1 MASGATLD
9 ELYSPAPENEYDGF
23 APPVRD
29 DKDDA
34 PYNISVEELVS
45 ATKALSILEE
55 EDHDSGIQ
63 NSQAG
68 NDTVLIHKNNN
79 DAGHHHD
86 GSQNLEKSNSADQHG
101 ASHIKINAPTVVDTP
116 IDVKDTISESDILNS
131 DDNEV
136 TDPKNTDNEPVQSD
150 IKSIETDYD
159 HSRLPGISFVF
170 NEKMESTIDDIPH
183 SSKEED
189 NLDNH
194 NQSNDSIDHT
204 EDDSINGNPTPT
216 STLFSQHAPILGS
229 DNITHGSDDSIVHDD
244 EPKNVSGA
252 VIENVDDS
260 NTTAVHDVEDNVPNT
275 GIDLSTQTGSTNDD
289 NQLESARDNNE
300 TLDQRPVIGTIRSE
314 ETRKPMS
321 VRSDNFHLLANR
333 NTRTPPTHQSL
344 SFTKH
349 SFGSASSLHS
359 SPRVSS
365 AGTGMGKS
373 LNNSPVSTAP
383 SSAVS
388 RKMPIAVFNLRQE
401 REPLNTPTR
410 KRQQIREKRLSTMS
424 NLSKELFNDDDS
436 DNDNSQLICE
446 DGANC
451 FVDTTIS
458 MPNIV
463 NNTITSAN
471 ASLIADVDVSNATI
485 NENSNNNIYHHKS
498 DSILANTS
506 HASKHNIGTHRVKS
520 GVRQVSQGSTN
531 QGQRRKSHKV
541 TMSMSELDS
550 FFSNMHDDSLL
561 KPDSTTL
568 FNSKSIKHQL
578 ERLTKELTDCKI
590 QLKLQKDLLSDKYG
604 ADFKDDLNTLIQVQL
619 ASDQTA
625 QAAEVADLKSQINE
639 LLGAFSKLD
648 DQFSELQN
656 DNMNCKKI
664 VDDIVLV
671 ISESRVFAS
680 DESLLQKLQE
690 TLSNSV
696 LKNKLIL
703 LGYLVEMLIAHHL
716 ELQSEN
722 GARVELLS
730 KKLKDSLKGF
740 QAQQERLEKVDG
752 LLGNEISKSK
762 KLKKLV
768 KFKDSLIGNLQNE
781 NKVLSQQVVD
791 KGMADPEEIKRLK
804 SHIAEMNDK
813 GTETSQ
819 ALAEKDKSIRLLEQE
834 GEQLAAQVHDLT
846 ELVKNLKNQSTKLM
860 FDNNNL
866 ESTITKLEAQLRAR
880 NRKFNELLQSSHFLE
895 QAFGSLQMN
904 FEDWIN
910 KDINFQTHLIKLF
923 RVILDKKSVKEAA
936 QKVISLADREKL
948 ELSDETI
955 SEIHSAVNQYGLVA
969 VEEIIYHHS
978 TLSEEFKR
986 LQNQCADLQDQ
997 LDRLAVAN
1005 TAANGA
1011 QNGDGENPNLDDVN
1025 NKNGV
1030 SGEADGNGVGARYD
1044 DGGSPRS
1051 KLRLEE
1057 VVRRWKQ
1064 AEENLAVE
1072 RKQSKKRFNDQ
1083 EAEIARLKAQL
1094 AIYERRG

>member
-1 MASGATLD
+1 
-9 ELYSPAPENEYDGF
+9 
-23 APPVRD
+23 
-29 DKDDA
+29 
-34 PYNISVEELVS
+34 
-45 ATKALSILEE
+45 
-55 EDHDSGIQ
+55 
-63 NSQAG
+63 
-68 NDTVLIHKNNN
+68 
-79 DAGHHHD
+79 
-86 GSQNLEKSNSADQHG
+86 
-101 ASHIKINAPTVVDTP
+101 
-116 IDVKDTISESDILNS
+116 
-131 DDNEV
+131 
-136 TDPKNTDNEPVQSD
+136 
-150 IKSIETDYD
+150 
-159 HSRLPGISFVF
+159 
-170 NEKMESTIDDIPH
+170 MESTIDEILH
-183 SSKEED
+183 SSKGED
-189 NLDNH
+189 NFDNN
-194 NQSNDSIDHT
+194 NQSRDSIDHT

-216 STLFSQHAPILGS
+216 STLFSQHAPILES
-229 DNITHGSDDSIVHDD
+229 DEITHGSDDSIVQD
-244 EPKNVSGA
+244 EPKNVSGT
-252 VIENVDDS
+252 VIENVNDS
-260 NTTAVHDVEDNVPNT
+260 NTTAGLANENDVSNP
-275 GIDLSTQTGSTNDD
+275 GIDLSNQTDSTNDV
-289 NQLESARDNNE
+289 QLESAKDNNE

-321 VRSDNFHLLANR
+321 VRSDNFYLLVNK
-333 NTRTPPTHQSL
+333 NTRTPPTFHSS
-344 SFTKH
+344 SFSKPG
-349 SFGSASSLHS
+349 SGSASSSHS
-359 SPRVSS
+359 NPRLSCNTS
-365 AGTGMGKS
+365 AGTEIGKS
-373 LNNSPVSTAP
+373 LNISPVSTSPSVITAP
-383 SSAVS
+383 QSAAS
-388 RKMPIAVFNLRQE
+388 RKMPVGVSNLRHE
-401 REPLNTPTR
+401 KDPPNTPTR

-424 NLSKELFNDDDS
+424 NLSKELFNDDS
-436 DNDNSQLICE
+436 DNDNSQLISE
-446 DGANC
+446 DDAKC

-458 MPNIV
+458 IPNIV

-471 ASLIADVDVSNATI
+471 ASLMADVDVSNATI
-485 NENSNNNIYHHKS
+485 NDNNNIYLQNS

-506 HASKHNIGTHRVKS
+506 YASKHNIGTHRVKS

-531 QGQRRKSHKV
+531 QGEHRKSHKV

-550 FFSNMHDDSLL
+550 FFSNMHEDSLI
-561 KPDSTTL
+561 KSDSTTL

-604 ADFKDDLNTLIQVQL
+604 VQFKDDLNTLIQVQL

-656 DNMNCKKI
+656 DNMNCKRI

-671 ISESRVFAS
+671 ISESHVFAS
-680 DESLLQKLQE
+680 DEGLLQKLQE
-690 TLSNSV
+690 ALSNSV

-722 GARVELLS
+722 DARVELLS
-730 KKLKDSLKGF
+730 KKLKDSLKNF
-740 QAQQERLEKVDG
+740 QAQQERLEKIDG

-791 KGMADPEEIKRLK
+791 KGMADPEEIKKLK
-804 SHIAEMNDK
+804 SHISEMNVK
-813 GTETSQ
+813 GTETLQ
-819 ALAEKDKSIRLLEQE
+819 ALAEKDKAIRLLEQE

-866 ESTITKLEAQLRAR
+866 ESTITKLEAQLRTR

-895 QAFGSLQMN
+895 QAFGSLQIN

-948 ELSDETI
+948 ELSDENI

-978 TLSEEFKR
+978 ALSDEFKQ
-986 LQNQCADLQDQ
+986 LENQCADLQNQ
-997 LDRLAVAN
+997 LDRLADSNAS
-1005 TAANGA
+1005 ANGA
-1011 QNGDGENPNLDDVN
+1011 KNNDGGDDSNNRNASAGPVGELDG
-1025 NKNGV
+1025 K
-1030 SGEADGNGVGARYD
+1030 AAGARYD

-1072 RKQSKKRFNDQ
+1072 QKQSKKRFNDQ
-1083 EAEIARLKAQL
+1083 EAEITRLKAQL
-1094 AIYERRG
+1094 AIYEHRGS